1 MTRKHRFILLAL
13 AFLASAVVYPASVEA
28 QISASDIARAQRD
41 AQLNGT
47 DYNGGY
53 GTNPFE
59 NPEEENPDAEVQEI
73 GRAHV

>member
-41 AQLNGT
+41 AQLNLSL
-47 DYNGGY
+47 
-53 GTNPFE
+53 
-59 NPEEENPDAEVQEI
+59 I
-73 GRAHV
+73 HI

>member
-1 MTRKHRFILLAL
+1 MTRRHRFILLAL

-59 NPEEENPDAEVQEI
+59 NPEQS
-73 GRAHV
+73 